1 MADATLAESIKAGIA
16 QVITDTGL
24 TVTYNDNSYTV
35 GMGTRAEANQYDP
48 LGEMEGYTN
57 TLTFLTDDLTA
68 NLDDPQPGEKITI
81 DLKDYRILDVT
92 KAAFDEVTRIDIGDE
107 F

>member
-16 QVITDTGL
+16 QLIADTGL
-24 TVTYNDNSYTV
+24 SVTYNGNAYTA

-57 TLTFLTDDLTA
+57 TLTLLTDDLTA
-68 NLDDPQPGEKITI
+68 NSDDPQPGEKLTI
-81 DLKDYRILDVT
+81 DSKEYRILDVT